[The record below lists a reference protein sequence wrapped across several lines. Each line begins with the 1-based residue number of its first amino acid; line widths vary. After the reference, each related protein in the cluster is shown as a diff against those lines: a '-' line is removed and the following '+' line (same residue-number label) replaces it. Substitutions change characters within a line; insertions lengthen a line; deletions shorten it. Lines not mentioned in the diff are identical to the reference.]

1 MKYRKKPVVIEAY
14 QTDKELD
21 IETLEGTMHASVGD
35 YIITGVR
42 GEKYPC
48 KPDIFEQTYEPA
60 DAPAAPRWVRCDD
73 AMPENAKH
81 KGAFCPRLHV
91 LTKWGVTDGWFN
103 PDVGDDGLWCVLLW
117 FFQGTYKEEDVDLE
131 RGDKPRTSWV
141 SKDNVYA
148 WMPIEPPKEDA

>member
-42 GEKYPC
+42 GEQYPC

-60 DAPAAPRWVRCDD
+60 DAPTASPWHRVEERLPDD
-73 AMPENAKH
+73 SRDVIIFTASKII
-81 KGAFCPRLHV
+81 
-91 LTKWGVTDGWFN
+91 GVGSFIRPNWYQWYSGGGL
-103 PDVGDDGLWCVLLW
+103 PVDV
-117 FFQGTYKEEDVDLE
+117 TY
-131 RGDKPRTSWV
+131 
-141 SKDNVYA
+141 
-148 WMPIEPPKEDA
+148 WMPLPEPPKED